1 MHSLCEF
8 IITLLSSFP
17 DKNSSST
24 TNQIYKSLHVFS
36 VQTGVKM
43 DGTLCSS
50 SATRIRQKWQAL
62 HEGKSPFCH
71 FYGRLSVQFSSV
83 AQSCL
88 TLQPHGLQ
96 HARIPH
102 PSPTPRACSNSCPSS
117 WWCHSTISSSVV
129 LFSSCLQ
136 GQGLSIRVFSNESVL
151 RIRWPKYWNF
161 SSSIS
166 PSNEYSGFPLGW
178 TGLISLLSKALSR
191 VSPTPQFKSIIS
203 IKYIWLWDRLKENQE
218 IILVLRKVID
228 YLEHVGEHTNTSLL
242 LKMGH
247 QLQI

>member
-1 MHSLCEF
+1 
-8 IITLLSSFP
+8 
-17 DKNSSST
+17 
-24 TNQIYKSLHVFS
+24 
-36 VQTGVKM
+36 M

-102 PSPTPRACSNSCPSS
+102 PSPTPRTCSNSCHQVGDAIQPSHPLLYS
-117 WWCHSTISSSVV
+117 SLPAFRVRVRVSASGSFPMNQFFKSGGQSTGVSASA
-129 LFSSCLQ
+129 
-136 GQGLSIRVFSNESVL
+136 SVL
-151 RIRWPKYWNF
+151 PMNIQDWF
-161 SSSIS
+161 T
-166 PSNEYSGFPLGW
+166 LGW

-203 IKYIWLWDRLKENQE
+203 IKYIWLWARLKENPE
-218 IILVLRKVID
+218 IILVLKKVID